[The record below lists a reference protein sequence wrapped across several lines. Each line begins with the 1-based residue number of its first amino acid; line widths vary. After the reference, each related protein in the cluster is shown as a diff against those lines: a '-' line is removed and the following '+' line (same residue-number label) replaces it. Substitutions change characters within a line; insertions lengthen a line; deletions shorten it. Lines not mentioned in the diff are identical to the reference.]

1 MDSNIYVHMLLKIW
15 LQNLKITKTTEIK
28 QYQIAI
34 AIQEGKCTDDRDQKS
49 INCLSRGGVTAVYN
63 GCLPIFLMTEE
74 LFRKDTIRNPNKM
87 DVAGMVDQLTTKP
100 EIISIFNS
108 IVEESGINNFFV
120 IIEN

>member
-1 MDSNIYVHMLLKIW
+1 M
-15 LQNLKITKTTEIK
+15 
-28 QYQIAI
+28 
-34 AIQEGKCTDDRDQKS
+34 
-49 INCLSRGGVTAVYN
+49 SRGGVTAVYN

-74 LFRKDTIRNPNKM
+74 LFRKDTIGNPNKM
-87 DVAGMVDQLTTKP
+87 DLAGMVDQLTTKP